1 MSPEQA
7 GMSLIRAVWCIL
19 RLFRLPPSQLVL
31 ENLALRQQL
40 AVLSRQRP
48 RPTLRRRDRFFW
60 LCLSKWW
67 PDWRLA
73 LVLVQPDT
81 VVGWHRQVF
90 RVWWGWK
97 CRTKRAG
104 RPSLAKE
111 IRALIRR
118 MARENPTWGSPRIQ
132 AELRLLGHEVAE
144 ATVAK
149 YRARHRKP
157 SSPTWKSFLR
167 NHVGM
172 LASMDFFVVPTATFR
187 LLYVFV
193 ILSHPRRHI
202 LHFNV
207 TIQPTAAWVAR
218 QLRQAFPF
226 ETSPRYLIRDRD
238 GIYGVE
244 VRRCLFSLGI
254 EEVVTAPRS
263 PWQNPYCER
272 LIGSIRREL
281 LNHVIVGGERHL
293 HRLLSSYIAY
303 YHQSRPHWGL
313 AQNAPEPRSVE
324 PPERGR
330 VVAEPMVGGLHHR
343 YRRCA

>member
-1 MSPEQA
+1 MPQNRHKPCPSSPWSLETLSPEQA

-207 TIQPTAAWVAR
+207 TIQPTAAWVGANCGKR
-218 QLRQAFPF
+218 SPLRPRRVTSSATAMASTGSRCVDVYSVWASRKSSQLRDP
-226 ETSPRYLIRDRD
+226 PGRIL
-238 GIYGVE
+238 
-244 VRRCLFSLGI
+244 
-254 EEVVTAPRS
+254 TAK
-263 PWQNPYCER
+263 
-272 LIGSIRREL
+272 G
-281 LNHVIVGGERHL
+281 
-293 HRLLSSYIAY
+293 
-303 YHQSRPHWGL
+303 
-313 AQNAPEPRSVE
+313 
-324 PPERGR
+324 
-330 VVAEPMVGGLHHR
+330 
-343 YRRCA
+343 